1 MPPVL
6 IDTNLLVHLYDHH
19 QPAKQ
24 AQAERILEHLEL
36 SRGGRLS
43 VQSLAEFFSVVTRKL
58 SPRLTPTEALHQV
71 SLFIRLWPVFDL
83 TALIV
88 LEAGR
93 GVRDH
98 TFSYYDAQI
107 WATARLNQVPL
118 VLSEDFPHGSV
129 LEGVRFL
136 NPFVPHFVLEDWM

>member
-6 IDTNLLVHLYDHH
+6 IDTNLLVYLYDHH

-43 VQSLAEFFSVVTRKL
+43 VQSLAEFLSVVTRKL
-58 SPRLTPTEALHQV
+58 SPRLTTTEALHQV
-71 SLFIRLWPVFDL
+71 SLLIRLWPAFDL

-88 LEAGR
+88 LQQVAASAITSFPITTPRSGR
-93 GVRDH
+93 
-98 TFSYYDAQI
+98 
-107 WATARLNQVPL
+107 PL
-118 VLSEDFPHGSV
+118 ASTRCPSS
-129 LEGVRFL
+129 
-136 NPFVPHFVLEDWM
+136 